1 MLACRAIGKFCHLC
15 SIDFLWHGHRV
26 TQLGKKFK
34 HLFEKMLHLSVVG
47 CLIVLFEQLF
57 ENLPQGQDKGFLKKN
72 LGEKQMGTFT
82 VTTGFNSMTSKS
94 IVNQSLQAIPSGR
107 HAVIKLSRR
116 GRLARTLVVLSLT
129 VVMAAGFASQSG
141 AGQVEASTAPSYEI
155 VVVAPGE
162 TLWSVA
168 AAYASGDVQGLVNE
182 IREVNNLQ
190 GFDLQ
195 AGQRLR
201 IPTA

>member
-1 MLACRAIGKFCHLC
+1 MSA
-15 SIDFLWHGHRV
+15 V
-26 TQLGKKFK
+26 TF
-34 HLFEKMLHLSVVG
+34 
-47 CLIVLFEQLF
+47 
-57 ENLPQGQDKGFLKKN
+57 N
-72 LGEKQMGTFT
+72 
-82 VTTGFNSMTSKS
+82 TGFNSTTSKS
-94 IVNQSLQAIPSGR
+94 IVNQALQANPSGT
-107 HAVIKLSRR
+107 LTRR
-116 GRLARTLVVLSLT
+116 GRLARTFVVLSLT

-168 AAYASGDVQGLVNE
+168 AAYATGDVQGMVND
-182 IREVNNLQ
+182 IREANNLT

-201 IPTA
+201 VPLK

>member
-1 MLACRAIGKFCHLC
+1 M
-15 SIDFLWHGHRV
+15 V

-34 HLFEKMLHLSVVG
+34 HLFEKMLHMSVVG

-57 ENLPQGQDKGFLKKN
+57 EYLPQGRTA
-72 LGEKQMGTFT
+72 GEKQMSTLT
-82 VTTGFNSMTSKS
+82 VAAGFNSMTSKS
-94 IVNQSLQAIPSGR
+94 IVNQCFLTNDWQANPSGR
-107 HAVIKLSRR
+107 QSAVRLSRR

-168 AAYASGDVQGLVNE
+168 AAYASGDVQGLINE
-182 IREVNNLQ
+182 IREVNNLK
-190 GFDLQ
+190 GYDLQ
-195 AGQRLR
+195 AGQKLR
-201 IPTA
+201 VPKG

>member
-1 MLACRAIGKFCHLC
+1 MSA
-15 SIDFLWHGHRV
+15 V
-26 TQLGKKFK
+26 TF
-34 HLFEKMLHLSVVG
+34 
-47 CLIVLFEQLF
+47 
-57 ENLPQGQDKGFLKKN
+57 
-72 LGEKQMGTFT
+72 
-82 VTTGFNSMTSKS
+82 TTGFDSTTSKS
-94 IVNQSLQAIPSGR
+94 IVNQALQANPSGG
-107 HAVIKLSRR
+107 ITRR
-116 GRLARTLVVLSLT
+116 GRLARTFVVLSLT

-168 AAYASGDVQGLVNE
+168 AAYGSGDVQGLVHE
-182 IREVNNLQ
+182 IREANNLT

-201 IPTA
+201 VPLK

>member
-1 MLACRAIGKFCHLC
+1 MSAL
-15 SIDFLWHGHRV
+15 
-26 TQLGKKFK
+26 
-34 HLFEKMLHLSVVG
+34 
-47 CLIVLFEQLF
+47 
-57 ENLPQGQDKGFLKKN
+57 
-72 LGEKQMGTFT
+72 TFN
-82 VTTGFNSMTSKS
+82 TGFNSNTSKS
-94 IVNQSLQAIPSGR
+94 IVNQALQANPSGG
-107 HAVIKLSRR
+107 LNRR
-116 GRLARTLVVLSLT
+116 GRLARTFVVLSLT

-168 AAYASGDVQGLVNE
+168 AAYASGDVQGMVNDIHE
-182 IREVNNLQ
+182 ANNLT

-201 IPTA
+201 VPVK

>member
-1 MLACRAIGKFCHLC
+1 MRA
-15 SIDFLWHGHRV
+15 V
-26 TQLGKKFK
+26 TF
-34 HLFEKMLHLSVVG
+34 
-47 CLIVLFEQLF
+47 
-57 ENLPQGQDKGFLKKN
+57 
-72 LGEKQMGTFT
+72 
-82 VTTGFNSMTSKS
+82 TTGFNSTTSKS
-94 IVNQSLQAIPSGR
+94 IVNQALQANPSGT
-107 HAVIKLSRR
+107 LTRR
-116 GRLARTLVVLSLT
+116 GRLARTFVVLSLT

-168 AAYASGDVQGLVNE
+168 AAYASGDVQGLVND
-182 IREVNNLQ
+182 IREANNLT

-201 IPTA
+201 VPLK

>member
-1 MLACRAIGKFCHLC
+1 MSAL
-15 SIDFLWHGHRV
+15 
-26 TQLGKKFK
+26 
-34 HLFEKMLHLSVVG
+34 
-47 CLIVLFEQLF
+47 
-57 ENLPQGQDKGFLKKN
+57 
-72 LGEKQMGTFT
+72 TF
-82 VTTGFNSMTSKS
+82 TTGFNSTTSKS
-94 IVNQSLQAIPSGR
+94 IVNQALQANPSGR
-107 HAVIKLSRR
+107 LNRR
-116 GRLARTLVVLSLT
+116 GRLARTFVVLSLT

-168 AAYASGDVQGLVNE
+168 AAYGSGDVQGLVND
-182 IREVNNLQ
+182 IREANNLT

-201 IPTA
+201 VPLK

>member
-1 MLACRAIGKFCHLC
+1 MSA
-15 SIDFLWHGHRV
+15 V
-26 TQLGKKFK
+26 TF
-34 HLFEKMLHLSVVG
+34 
-47 CLIVLFEQLF
+47 
-57 ENLPQGQDKGFLKKN
+57 
-72 LGEKQMGTFT
+72 
-82 VTTGFNSMTSKS
+82 TTGFNSTSSKS
-94 IVNQSLQAIPSGR
+94 IVNQVLQTNPSGG
-107 HAVIKLSRR
+107 ITRR
-116 GRLARTLVVLSLT
+116 GRLARTFVVLSLT

-168 AAYASGDVQGLVNE
+168 AAYASGDVQGLVND
-182 IREVNNLQ
+182 IREANNLT

-201 IPTA
+201 VPLK

>member
-1 MLACRAIGKFCHLC
+1 VG
-15 SIDFLWHGHRV
+15 
-26 TQLGKKFK
+26 
-34 HLFEKMLHLSVVG
+34 G

-57 ENLPQGQDKGFLKKN
+57 EYLPQGKTA
-72 LGEKQMGTFT
+72 GEMTMST
-82 VTTGFNSMTSKS
+82 LTFNSVSGKS
-94 IVNQSLQAIPSGR
+94 IVNQGFLSNQQTNPSGT
-107 HAVIKLSRR
+107 LTRR
-116 GRLARTLVVLSLT
+116 GRLARTFVVLSLT

-168 AAYASGDVQGLVNE
+168 AAYGTGDVQGMVND
-182 IREVNNLQ
+182 IREANNLT

-201 IPTA
+201 VPLK

>member
-1 MLACRAIGKFCHLC
+1 MSA
-15 SIDFLWHGHRV
+15 V
-26 TQLGKKFK
+26 TF
-34 HLFEKMLHLSVVG
+34 
-47 CLIVLFEQLF
+47 
-57 ENLPQGQDKGFLKKN
+57 N
-72 LGEKQMGTFT
+72 
-82 VTTGFNSMTSKS
+82 TGFNSTTSKS
-94 IVNQSLQAIPSGR
+94 IVNQALQANPSGT
-107 HAVIKLSRR
+107 LTRR
-116 GRLARTLVVLSLT
+116 GRLARTFVVLSLT

-168 AAYASGDVQGLVNE
+168 AAYGTGDVQGMVND
-182 IREVNNLQ
+182 IREANNLT

-201 IPTA
+201 VPLK

>member
-1 MLACRAIGKFCHLC
+1 MSA
-15 SIDFLWHGHRV
+15 V
-26 TQLGKKFK
+26 TF
-34 HLFEKMLHLSVVG
+34 
-47 CLIVLFEQLF
+47 
-57 ENLPQGQDKGFLKKN
+57 
-72 LGEKQMGTFT
+72 
-82 VTTGFNSMTSKS
+82 TTGFNSTTSKS
-94 IVNQSLQAIPSGR
+94 IVNQALQANPSGT
-107 HAVIKLSRR
+107 LTRR
-116 GRLARTLVVLSLT
+116 GRLARTFVVLSLT

-168 AAYASGDVQGLVNE
+168 AAYASGDVQGMVND
-182 IREVNNLQ
+182 IREANNLS

-201 IPTA
+201 VPVK

>member
-1 MLACRAIGKFCHLC
+1 MSAL
-15 SIDFLWHGHRV
+15 
-26 TQLGKKFK
+26 
-34 HLFEKMLHLSVVG
+34 
-47 CLIVLFEQLF
+47 
-57 ENLPQGQDKGFLKKN
+57 
-72 LGEKQMGTFT
+72 TF
-82 VTTGFNSMTSKS
+82 TTGFNSTTSKS
-94 IVNQSLQAIPSGR
+94 IVNQALQANPSGT
-107 HAVIKLSRR
+107 LTRR
-116 GRLARTLVVLSLT
+116 GRLARTFVVLSLT

-168 AAYASGDVQGLVNE
+168 AAYGTGDVQGLVND
-182 IREVNNLQ
+182 IREANNLT

-201 IPTA
+201 VPLK

>member
-1 MLACRAIGKFCHLC
+1 MSTL
-15 SIDFLWHGHRV
+15 
-26 TQLGKKFK
+26 T
-34 HLFEKMLHLSVVG
+34 
-47 CLIVLFEQLF
+47 
-57 ENLPQGQDKGFLKKN
+57 
-72 LGEKQMGTFT
+72 
-82 VTTGFNSMTSKS
+82 FNSVSGKS
-94 IVNQSLQAIPSGR
+94 IVNQGFLSNQQTNPSGR
-107 HAVIKLSRR
+107 LNRR
-116 GRLARTLVVLSLT
+116 GRLARTFVVLSLT

-168 AAYASGDVQGLVNE
+168 AAYASGDVQGMVNE
-182 IREVNNLQ
+182 IREANNLT

-201 IPTA
+201 VPVK

>member
-1 MLACRAIGKFCHLC
+1 MSAL
-15 SIDFLWHGHRV
+15 
-26 TQLGKKFK
+26 T
-34 HLFEKMLHLSVVG
+34 
-47 CLIVLFEQLF
+47 
-57 ENLPQGQDKGFLKKN
+57 
-72 LGEKQMGTFT
+72 
-82 VTTGFNSMTSKS
+82 FNSVSGKS
-94 IVNQSLQAIPSGR
+94 IVNQGFLSNSATNPSGR
-107 HAVIKLSRR
+107 LNRR
-116 GRLARTLVVLSLT
+116 GRLARTFVVLSLT

-168 AAYASGDVQGLVNE
+168 AAYASGDVQGMVND
-182 IREVNNLQ
+182 IREANNLT

-201 IPTA
+201 VPVK

>member
-1 MLACRAIGKFCHLC
+1 MFEFDL
-15 SIDFLWHGHRV
+15 
-26 TQLGKKFK
+26 
-34 HLFEKMLHLSVVG
+34 LFVSGGVFNCPIRTVVR
-47 CLIVLFEQLF
+47 
-57 ENLPQGQDKGFLKKN
+57 
-72 LGEKQMGTFT
+72 
-82 VTTGFNSMTSKS
+82 
-94 IVNQSLQAIPSGR
+94 IPSPRRTIMSTVSLASNNG
-107 HAVIKLSRR
+107 VLQGFSSPFTSSTNPSGGITRR
-116 GRLARTLVVLSLT
+116 GRLARTCVVLSLT

-168 AAYASGDVQGLVNE
+168 AAYGTGDVQGMVND
-182 IREVNNLQ
+182 IREANNLT

-201 IPTA
+201 VPLK

>member
-1 MLACRAIGKFCHLC
+1 MG
-15 SIDFLWHGHRV
+15 
-26 TQLGKKFK
+26 
-34 HLFEKMLHLSVVG
+34 G

-57 ENLPQGQDKGFLKKN
+57 EYLPQGKTA
-72 LGEKQMGTFT
+72 GEMTMST
-82 VTTGFNSMTSKS
+82 LTFNSVSGKS
-94 IVNQSLQAIPSGR
+94 IVNQGFLSNQQTNPSGT
-107 HAVIKLSRR
+107 LTRR
-116 GRLARTLVVLSLT
+116 GRLARTFVVLSLT

-168 AAYASGDVQGLVNE
+168 AAYGTGDVQGLVNE
-182 IREVNNLQ
+182 IREANNLT

-201 IPTA
+201 VPLK